1 MQIVCLTIAPAFIAA
16 GIYLTLSR
24 IVVTFGPQNSRIKPK
39 SYPRIFI
46 PCDVVS
52 LFLQAAGG
60 GIASVASNENKS
72 PDLGDHIMVAGLAF
86 QVLTLAVFICLCA
99 DFAIKTVRRMQAM
112 GDAALDPAH
121 AKMRGSIVFR
131 SFLLALSFATLCI
144 FIRSIYRV
152 AELAEGWEG
161 ALIKNQNL
169 FIGLEGVMVIAAV
182 LALNVFHPGFCFHS
196 GDARDSI
203 EQTTSNRSKGF
214 WKRKG
219 EQDATSSEKGS
230 PAEKDSGS
238 GDSAS

>member
-24 IVVTFGPQNSRIKPK
+24 IVITFGPQNSPIKPK

-46 PCDVVS
+46 PCDVAS

-72 PDLGDHIMVAGLAF
+72 PNLGDHIMVAGLAF
-86 QVLTLAVFICLCA
+86 QVLTLAIFICLCT

-112 GDAALDPAH
+112 GNAALDPAH
-121 AKMRGSIVFR
+121 AKMRSSIVFR
-131 SFLLALSFATLCI
+131 SFLVALSFATLCI

-169 FIGLEGVMVIAAV
+169 FIGLEGAMVIVAV
-182 LALNVFHPGFCFHS
+182 LALNAFHPGFCFQS
-196 GDARDSI
+196 GDVKDSVV
-203 EQTTSNRSKGF
+203 QAKSNRSKGF
-214 WKRKG
+214 WRRKG
-219 EQDATSSEKGS
+219 ERGTTPSEKES
-230 PAEKDSGS
+230 PTKEDLGS